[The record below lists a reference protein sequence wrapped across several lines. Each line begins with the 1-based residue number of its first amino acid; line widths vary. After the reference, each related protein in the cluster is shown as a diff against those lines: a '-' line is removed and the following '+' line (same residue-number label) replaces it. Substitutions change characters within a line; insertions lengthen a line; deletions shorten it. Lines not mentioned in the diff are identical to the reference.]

1 MAKVSSDQLGT
12 EPIGKLLIKQAV
24 PASIGI
30 LVMSLNVLVDSI
42 FVGNWIGSIAI
53 AAINVVLPV
62 SFFIAALGMAIGI
75 GGSSIISRALGANNK
90 EKALKTF
97 GNQITLTLLV
107 TISMV
112 ALGLY
117 FVDDLIPA
125 FGGKGTIFDPAKIY
139 YTIILYGVPFL
150 ALCMMGN
157 TVIRAE
163 GKPKFAMI
171 AMIIPSVGNLL
182 MDYIFI
188 YVFDWGMHGAAWATT
203 VGYLMCFGYI
213 FYFFLSKNSELK
225 INLPHFGLNMPILK
239 EIGSLGFVTLARQAV
254 TSITYLL
261 MNNIL
266 FNLGGEAMVAV
277 YAIIGRMLMFALFPV
292 FGVTQGFLP
301 IAGFNYGALRYNRV
315 KESIYTA
322 IKYAALVA
330 TLVFIGLMVFPEA
343 ITSLFL
349 SSREDLPPEE
359 LITNA
364 FVLEHA
370 PTAMRWVFAATPI
383 IALQLIGAAYFQA
396 VGKAIPALLLTLTRQ
411 GFFFIPLILIL
422 PSFLGEL
429 GVWLSFPIADVLATI
444 VTGIYLGKEIKT
456 KLQVSADT

>member
-1 MAKVSSDQLGT
+1 MAKVSSEQLGS
-12 EPIGKLLIKQAV
+12 EPIGKLLVKQAV

-30 LVMSLNVLVDSI
+30 LVMSLNILVDSI

-62 SFFIAALGMAIGI
+62 SFFIGALGMAIGI
-75 GGSSIISRALGANNK
+75 GGSSIISRALGADHK

-107 TISMV
+107 TVAMV
-112 ALGLY
+112 VVGLY
-117 FVDDLIPA
+117 FVDSLIPA
-125 FGGKGTIFDPAKIY
+125 FGGKGAIFEPAKIY
-139 YTIILYGVPFL
+139 YVIVLYGVPLL

-182 MDYIFI
+182 MDYLFI

-203 VGYLMCFGYI
+203 IGYFLCFAYVA
-213 FYFFLSKNSELK
+213 YFFLSKNSELK
-225 INLPHFGLNMPILK
+225 LNGSHFGLDRPILK
-239 EIGSLGFVTLARQAV
+239 EIGSLGFVTLSRQAV
-254 TSITYLL
+254 VSIIYLL

-266 FNLGGEAMVAV
+266 FGLGGEAMVAV

-301 IAGFNYGALRYNRV
+301 IAGYNYGAQQYDRV
-315 KESIYTA
+315 KETIYTA
-322 IKYAALVA
+322 IKYASILA
-330 TLVFIGLMVFPEA
+330 TIVFIGLMIFPAEIA
-343 ITSLFL
+343 GLFL
-349 SSREDLPPEE
+349 SDRSDLSA
-359 LITNA
+359 LDLATNA
-364 FVLEHA
+364 FVLEHT
-370 PTAMRWVFAATPI
+370 PSAMRWVFAATPV

-396 VGKAIPALLLTLTRQ
+396 IGKAIPALLLTLLRQ

-422 PSFLGEL
+422 PNFLGEL
-429 GVWLSFPIADVLATI
+429 GVWISFPIADVLATI
-444 VTGIYLGKEIKT
+444 VTGLYLRKEIKST
-456 KLQVSADT
+456 LVKG

>member
-1 MAKVSSDQLGT
+1 MAKVLSDQLGT

-30 LVMSLNVLVDSI
+30 LVMSLNILVDSI

-75 GGSSIISRALGANNK
+75 GGSSIISRALGSGNK
-90 EKALKTF
+90 EKALNTF

-112 ALGLY
+112 VVGLA
-117 FVDDLIPA
+117 FVDVLIPA
-125 FGGKGTIFDPAKIY
+125 FGGKGAIFEPAKIY
-139 YTIILYGVPFL
+139 YIIVLYGVPFL

-157 TVIRAE
+157 SVIRAE

-171 AMIIPSVGNLL
+171 AMIIPSVGNLFL
-182 MDYIFI
+182 DYIFI
-188 YVFDWGMHGAAWATT
+188 YVLDWGMHGAAWATT
-203 VGYLMCFGYI
+203 AGYLLCLSYI
-213 FYFFLSKNSELK
+213 IYFFYSPNSELK
-225 INLPHFGLNMPILK
+225 IQWKHLALRPKILS
-239 EIGSLGFVTLARQAV
+239 EIGGLGFVTLSRQAV
-254 TSITYLL
+254 TSVIYLL
-261 MNNIL
+261 LNNIL
-266 FNLGGEAMVAV
+266 FSLGGEALIAV

-301 IAGFNYGALRYNRV
+301 IAGYNYGAFQYERV

-330 TLVFIGLMVFPEA
+330 TIVFVGLMAFSEFF
-343 ITSLFL
+343 TDLFL
-349 SSREDLPPEE
+349 SNRPDLPPEE
-359 LITNA
+359 LATNA
-364 FVLEHA
+364 FVMAHA
-370 PTAMRWVFAATPI
+370 PTAMRWVFLATPI

-396 VGKAIPALLLTLTRQ
+396 IGKAIPALLLTLTRQ
-411 GFFFIPLILIL
+411 GFFFIPLILLL
-422 PSFLGEL
+422 PNFLGEL
-429 GVWLSFPIADVLATI
+429 GVWLSFPIADVLATV
-444 VTGIYLGKEIKT
+444 VTGYYLRKEIKST
-456 KLQVSADT
+456 LVMAKG

>member
-1 MAKVSSDQLGT
+1 MAKVSSGQLGV

-75 GGSSIISRALGANNK
+75 GGSSIISRALGSGDK
-90 EKALKTF
+90 DKALKTF

-117 FVDDLIPA
+117 FINELIPA
-125 FGGKGTIFDPAKIY
+125 FGGKGSIFTPAKIY
-139 YTIILYGVPFL
+139 YTIVLYGVPFL

-182 MDYIFI
+182 MDYLFI

-203 VGYLMCFGYI
+203 AGYLLCFSYI

-225 INLPHFGLNMPILK
+225 IRLSDFSLNREILN

-301 IAGFNYGALRYNRV
+301 IAGFNYGALKYDRV
-315 KESIYTA
+315 KASIYTA

-330 TLVFIGLMVFPEA
+330 TIVFIGLMVFPEA

-349 SSREDLPPEE
+349 SNRSDLPSEE
-359 LITNA
+359 LVTNA
-364 FVLEHA
+364 FVLDHA
-370 PTAMRWVFAATPI
+370 PMAMRLVFAATPI

-422 PSFLGEL
+422 PTFLGEL
-429 GVWLSFPIADVLATI
+429 GVWLSFPIADILATI
-444 VTGIYLGKEIKT
+444 VTGFYLRKEIKT
-456 KLQVSADT
+456 RLNQAM

>member
-1 MAKVSSDQLGT
+1 MAKVTSDQLGT
-12 EPIGKLLIKQAV
+12 EPIGKLLVRQAV

-30 LVMSLNVLVDSI
+30 LVMSLNILVDSI

-62 SFFIAALGMAIGI
+62 SFFIGALGMSIGI

-90 EKALKTF
+90 VKALQTF

-107 TISMV
+107 TITMV
-112 ALGLY
+112 VLGLIY
-117 FVDDLIPA
+117 VDDLIPA
-125 FGGKGTIFDPAKIY
+125 FGGKGAIFDPAKIY
-139 YTIILYGVPFL
+139 YVIVVCGVPFL

-171 AMIIPSVGNLL
+171 AMIIPSVGNLF
-182 MDYIFI
+182 MDYLFI
-188 YVFDWGMHGAAWATT
+188 YVFDWGMAGAAWATT
-203 VGYLMCFGYI
+203 IGYVLCFAYVL
-213 FYFFLSKNSELK
+213 YFFLSKHSELK
-225 INLPHFGLNMPILK
+225 VSWPHFRLKINILK

-254 TSITYLL
+254 VSIIYLL

-266 FNLGGEAMVAV
+266 FDLGGEAMVAV

-301 IAGFNYGALRYNRV
+301 IAGYNYGAHKFERV
-315 KESIYTA
+315 RESINTA
-322 IKYAALVA
+322 IKYAALLA
-330 TLVFIGLMVFPEA
+330 TLVFIGLMVFPAEIA
-343 ITSLFL
+343 SLFL
-349 SSREDLPPEE
+349 SSKPDMSDFE
-359 LITNA
+359 LATNA
-364 FVLEHA
+364 FVLEHT
-370 PTAMRWVFAATPI
+370 PSAMRWVFAATPI

-396 VGKAIPALLLTLTRQ
+396 VGKAVPALLLTLTRQ

-422 PSFLGEL
+422 PNFMGEL
-429 GVWLSFPIADVLATI
+429 GVWISFPIADVLATL
-444 VTGIYLGKEIKT
+444 VTGYYLRREVKSTLIT
-456 KLQVSADT
+456 